1 MQLTWSRLV
10 GIPSINLVKC
20 VKRKISELHQRRLQL
35 SLKVK
40 IGGLTDHL
48 IFKIDSLSK

>member
-10 GIPSINLVKC
+10 GMLSINRVKC
-20 VKRKISELHQRRLQL
+20 VRRTVFELHQHRLQV

-40 IGGLTDHL
+40 IGGLTDGL